1 VVGNSNTK
9 SRGKVSA
16 RIFGHMGFA
25 NMVYRFIS
33 TLLLVGGISTPA
45 NPREPPSAPMTDTT
59 VIILRHAERLS
70 DDKDSPLSNA
80 GQARA
85 KALVPLLASLK
96 PDVVI
101 VSELQRTRQTV
112 APFLEST
119 KRVALVRSNEK
130 CAELAAE
137 ILKEWRGKTVLLSW
151 HRGPHADL
159 ARALGAKEPFPV
171 WAHDTYDRYW
181 VITITV
187 GGVAT
192 LVEKTQPPVMEPS
205 PSPTSR

>member
-1 VVGNSNTK
+1 
-9 SRGKVSA
+9 
-16 RIFGHMGFA
+16 
-25 NMVYRFIS
+25 
-33 TLLLVGGISTPA
+33 
-45 NPREPPSAPMTDTT
+45 MTDTT

-137 ILKEWRGKTVLLSW
+137 ILKEWRSKTVLLSW

>member
-1 VVGNSNTK
+1 MVGGPNS
-9 SRGKVSA
+9 A
-16 RIFGHMGFA
+16 PEGHDLTRVRRQSGFA
-25 NMVYRFIS
+25 NLAFRFVS
-33 TLLLVGGISTPA
+33 AFLLLGAISVPA
-45 NPREPPSAPMTDTT
+45 TTGEPPSAARTDTT

-70 DDKDSPLSNA
+70 DDKDSLLSDA

-85 KALVPLLASLK
+85 RALVPWLTALK

-112 APFLEST
+112 APFLEKT
-119 KRVALVRSNEK
+119 KRVALIRSNEK

-137 ILKEWRGKTVLLSW
+137 ILKDWRGRTVLLSW
-151 HRGPHADL
+151 HRGPHAEL

-181 VITITV
+181 VITITS
-187 GGVAT
+187 GGAAT
-192 LVEKTQPPVMEPS
+192 LVEKIQPPVTEPS